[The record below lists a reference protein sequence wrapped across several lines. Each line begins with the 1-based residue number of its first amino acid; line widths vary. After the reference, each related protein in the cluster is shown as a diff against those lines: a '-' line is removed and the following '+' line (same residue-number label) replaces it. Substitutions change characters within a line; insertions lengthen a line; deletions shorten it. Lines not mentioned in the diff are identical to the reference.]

1 MKSEF
6 IIAIVA
12 VALIGVMVP
21 SVYATSGEIFLE
33 KNEFV
38 LYGDGSMVNFSV
50 TGEIFD
56 HLHYPKLEI
65 MFDNVVVQTVNVI
78 PINKNSIFSMVGL
91 DKDWPDGEYVVNLK
105 NKNKVLDSKSFT
117 IFRDNVVNQETRS
130 DENMHE
136 TFESFVEMDV
146 DKLVLANN
154 SDETIWV
161 SGNVADSKFG
171 NVIIFSL
178 HTPDGTVESI
188 GKTYQQEHGFFEYP
202 IIGIDKYWM
211 PGEYTVKVDYLDQ
224 QLSTSFVIE
233 NDFLKYPMEKEKL
246 IGSFTLSSEI
256 SNNFTILEII
266 GNVETDKSQMILQIL
281 KDENI
286 LFEDKLSVNENSF
299 ETKTVLYDYVSNTPW
314 TPGDYRVSG
323 FIGDD
328 SFYSDVFRLDE
339 QNLSIFEISKMD
351 IFLNFES
358 EVQQMVD
365 TDKITISYGEEKQI
379 TLSGIIE
386 NTSSTKV
393 VEVHIVNPDGLD
405 DISHIYASSDGAYYM
420 PIIIDSSWVSGLY
433 TAYVTS
439 GDFVD
444 EPSSFEVINNV
455 VTENEI
461 LDEEVSE
468 IIKDDLKNY
477 VVTLDSSESL
487 ESINFYLEVAPF
499 STNFPITIS
508 LNDEII
514 HTEFIYSAN
523 EGFIDY
529 HLLLDEHWDSG
540 NYVVS
545 YVENNVSI
553 QFGTFEIINTKIVD
567 DVLVDDV
574 VPLKEQISQH
584 VSLEKNMFKTS
595 SNTLEYLHFSGKLTD
610 NSSNNVLVF
619 IDGDLQT
626 SVSLDS
632 EGYYRGVVSLDDDLD
647 VGFHELL
654 ISSDDVSES
663 AEFLI
668 ATNNYIS
675 LDDDDLEISRN
686 SIAISGGEISIFLS
700 KMLPDF
706 TPSDVKPLIITIEDD
721 DNYYQRYSII
731 PKGYGFYSQ
740 SFVIDQTIASY
751 DVTVTYDDEI
761 IESYD
766 VSVVLPELEWIKSY
780 TTLWLNGEISDNSYF
795 KKIVL
800 LLDEKYEVTPQ
811 VTSPEWFVESADDWM
826 QGLMDDDSFTDAIL
840 FLAENGLM

>member
-1 MKSEF
+1 
-6 IIAIVA
+6 VA
-12 VALIGVMVP
+12 VAIIGVMVP
-21 SVYATSGEIFLE
+21 SSFATSGEIFLE
-33 KNEFV
+33 KNEF
-38 LYGDGSMVNFSV
+38 LLHGGGNMVNFSV

-56 HLHYPKLEI
+56 YVHYPKLEI
-65 MFDNVVVQTVNVI
+65 MIDDVVFKTMDVY
-78 PINKNSIFSMVGL
+78 PNKNSIFSIIGL
-91 DKDWPDGEYVVNLK
+91 DKNWSHGEYVVNLK
-105 NKNKVLDSKSFT
+105 YKNEILDSKSFT
-117 IFRDNVVNQETRS
+117 LIRDDVVEKEIRT

-136 TFESFVEMDV
+136 TLKSFIETDV
-146 DKLVLANN
+146 DKLVLENN
-154 SDETIWV
+154 SLETIWI
-161 SGNVADSKFG
+161 SGNLPSSQFG
-171 NVIIFSL
+171 NKIKFSL
-178 HTPDGTVESI
+178 HHPDGTIEYI
-188 GKTYQQEHGFFEYP
+188 GKITHGHVDYFEYP
-202 IIGIDKYWM
+202 IIGIDKFWM
-211 PGEYTVKVDYLDQ
+211 PGEYQIIADYLDH
-224 QLSTSFVIE
+224 QLSTSFTIE

-266 GNVETDKSQMILQIL
+266 GNVESDESQIILQIL
-281 KDENI
+281 QGENI
-286 LFEDKLSVNENSF
+286 LFEDELPLNENSF
-299 ETKTVLYDYVSNTPW
+299 ETKTVLYDYASNTPW

-323 FIGDD
+323 FIGDE

-339 QNLSIFEISKMD
+339 QNLSVFEISQMD

-358 EVQQMVD
+358 EVQKMVD

-379 TLSGIIE
+379 ILSGIIE
-386 NTSSTKV
+386 NTSSTKI
-393 VEVHIVNPDGLD
+393 VEVHVVNPDGLV
-405 DISHIYASSDGAYYM
+405 DISHIYASSDGSYYM
-420 PIIIDSSWVSGLY
+420 PIIIDSSWISGLY

-477 VVTLDSSESL
+477 VVTLDSSKSL
-487 ESINFYLEVAPF
+487 QSINFYLEVAPF
-499 STNFPITIS
+499 STNFPITVS

-529 HLLLDEHWDSG
+529 YLLLDQRWDSG

-545 YVENNVSI
+545 YIENNVSI
-553 QFGTFEIINTKIVD
+553 PFGTFEIINTKIVN
-567 DVLVDDV
+567 DVLDDDISE
-574 VPLKEQISQH
+574 KEQ
-584 VSLEKNMFKTS
+584 VSEYLSLDQNIFKTS
-595 SNTLEYLHFSGKLTD
+595 SNTVDYLYFSGKLND
-610 NSSNNVLVF
+610 DSSNMVSVQL
-619 IDGDLQT
+619 DGDLQT
-626 SVSLDS
+626 SVSVDS

-654 ISSDDVSES
+654 ISSGDVSES
-663 AEFLI
+663 VEFLI

-675 LDDDDLEISRN
+675 LDDDLEISRN
-686 SIAISGGEISIFLS
+686 SITISGGEISIFLS
-700 KMLPDF
+700 NIIPDF
-706 TPSDVKPLIITIEDD
+706 TPSDVKPVIITIEDN

-740 SFVIDQTIASY
+740 SFVIDETIASY
-751 DVTVTYDDEI
+751 DVTVKYGDQI

-766 VSVVLPELEWIKSY
+766 VAVILPEIEWIKPY

-811 VTSPEWFVESADDWM
+811 VTSPEWFVDSTDRWIN
-826 QGLMDDDSFTDAIL
+826 GLMDDDSYYDAII
-840 FLAENGLM
+840 FLVENRLM